1 MNLAG
6 LLPPEHVF
14 VPLDARTLSDALQQ
28 MVHGLAARGAIRDAE
43 ALERLLAARP
53 RDAVAIGD
61 EVVLPHYRTDAV
73 ARLVVALGVAAGPLD
88 ATELGITTRPRI
100 VTLILAPPE
109 TASLYL
115 QTVSA
120 LARAFR
126 DPGVVERIA
135 AAGSAEDIL
144 AIEQLAELRIQPRLT
159 VRDVMLPARE
169 AVTPDTPLREAVELM
184 IRLRLRALP
193 VLGEKR
199 EVLGVVTERDLMR
212 ALLPQ
217 IPRAGDEAQPADT
230 GESLRVRDAMSRSV
244 LCVSEEMGLEEAV
257 NMMINK
263 DVEQFPVVA
272 AGKLT
277 GVLAR
282 GDIIRKVFGR

>member
-28 MVHGLAARGAIRDAE
+28 MVQGLAARGAIRDAE
-43 ALERLLAARP
+43 ALQRLLAARP
-53 RDAVAIGD
+53 RDAVAIGED
-61 EVVLPHYRTDAV
+61 VVLPHYRTDAV
-73 ARLVVALGVAAGPLD
+73 ARLVVALGVAAEPLD
-88 ATELGITTRPRI
+88 ATELGIPTRPRI

-126 DPGVVERIA
+126 EPGVVERIA

-159 VRDVMLPARE
+159 VRDVMLPVGE
-169 AVTPDTPLREAVELM
+169 AVTPTTPLREAVELM

-277 GVLAR
+277 GLLAR

>member
-1 MNLAG
+1 MNLTG

-14 VPLDARTLSDALQQ
+14 VPLEAETLTGALSL
-28 MVHGLAARGAIRDAE
+28 MVRGLVERGAIRDAA
-43 ALERLLAARP
+43 ALEKLLGARS

-61 EVVLPHYRTDAV
+61 DVVLPHYRTDAV
-73 ARLVVALGVAAGPLD
+73 ARLVVALGVADRPLD
-88 ATELGITTRPRI
+88 ATDLGVGTRPRI
-100 VTLILAPPE
+100 VALILAPPE

-126 DPGVVERIA
+126 DPGVVERIVA
-135 AAGSAEDIL
+135 ARSAEDVL
-144 AIEQLAELRIQPRLT
+144 DIEELAELRIQPKLT
-159 VRDVMLPARE
+159 VRDVMLPAGE

-184 IRLRLRALP
+184 IRRRLRALP
-193 VLGEKR
+193 VLGGKR

-217 IPRAGDEAQPADT
+217 IPRAGDDAQPADT

-244 LCVSEEMGLEEAV
+244 LCVSEEMSLEEAV

>member
-14 VPLDARTLSDALQQ
+14 VPLEAETLADALST
-28 MVHGLAARGAIRDAE
+28 MVQGLEEKGAIRDAE
-43 ALERLLAARP
+43 AFDRTLGARARDVVPIGER
-53 RDAVAIGD
+53 
-61 EVVLPHYRTDAV
+61 VVLPHYRTEAV
-73 ARLVVALGVAAGPLD
+73 SRLVVALGVADRPLD
-88 ATELGITTRPRI
+88 GTSLGVATRPRI
-100 VTLILAPPE
+100 IALILAPPE
-109 TASLYL
+109 TATLYL

-126 DPGVVERIA
+126 TEGVVDALERA
-135 AAGSAEDIL
+135 RSPEEVL
-144 AIEQLAELRIQPRLT
+144 AIDQLAELRIQPKLT
-159 VRDVMLPARE
+159 VRDVMLPAYD

-184 IRLRLRALP
+184 IRRRLRALP
-193 VLGEKR
+193 VLGDKR
-199 EVLGVVTERDLMR
+199 EVLGVVNERDVMR

-217 IPRAGDEAQPADT
+217 IPRAGDDDAPERTAD
-230 GESLRVRDAMSRSV
+230 LKVRDAMSRSV
-244 LCVSEEMGLEEAV
+244 LCVAEDMGLEEAV
-257 NMMINK
+257 NMMVNK
-263 DVEQFPVVA
+263 DVEHFPVVA

>member
-14 VPLDARTLSDALQQ
+14 IPLEAETLTDALNL
-28 MVHGLAARGAIRDAE
+28 MVRGLAERGAIRDAD
-43 ALERLLAARP
+43 ALERVLGARS

-73 ARLVVALGVAAGPLD
+73 ARLVVALGVADRPLD
-88 ATELGITTRPRI
+88 ATDVGISTRPRI
-100 VTLILAPPE
+100 VALILAPPE
-109 TASLYL
+109 TATLYL

-126 DPGVVERIA
+126 DAGVVERIVG
-135 AAGSAEDIL
+135 AGSAAEVLD
-144 AIEQLAELRIQPRLT
+144 IEQLAELRIQPKLT
-159 VRDVMLPARE
+159 VRDVMLPAGD
-169 AVTPDTPLREAVELM
+169 AVTPDTPLRDAVELM
-184 IRLRLRALP
+184 IGRRLRALP

-217 IPRAGDEAQPADT
+217 IPRAGDETQPPDT

-244 LCVSEEMGLEEAV
+244 LCVSEEMSLEEAV

-263 DVEQFPVVA
+263 DVEHFPVVA